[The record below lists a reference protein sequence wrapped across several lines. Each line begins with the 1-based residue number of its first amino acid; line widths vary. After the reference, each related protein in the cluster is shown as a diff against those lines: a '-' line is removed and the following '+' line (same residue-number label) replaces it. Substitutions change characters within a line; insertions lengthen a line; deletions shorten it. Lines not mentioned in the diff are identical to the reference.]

1 MTSEFPP
8 QPGGIG
14 NHAYHLALQL
24 QQNGYEVT
32 VLADM
37 RSKDGIEEDTFD
49 MNLPIKVVRVK
60 RYRLLLRTYLR
71 RMQLARRL
79 IRSHTILLFS
89 GKFSLFALN
98 WLYSS
103 NLQRKWFAI
112 IHGSELLLPNRK
124 QRSWVH
130 SALEKADAVIAVS
143 NYTASLVK
151 LMNLKALHIIPNGF
165 DNGGR
170 IETFKTHYGDTI
182 KLITVGNVT
191 ERKGQHNVVK
201 ALPELLKTYPDLEY
215 HLVGLPTEKDSLVAL
230 ANSLNVGNR
239 LHFHGRVSDE
249 EKVSLL
255 RDSSIFIMLSERTL
269 KGDVEGFGIA
279 ILEANAMGIPAIG
292 SQGTGIEDAISSG
305 VSGALVDANDPIA
318 IRNAITTIE
327 GAYKMYS
334 EGAVTWSRHFTWD
347 VIIQRYLEVINGKQE
362 D

>member
-1 MTSEFPP
+1 
-8 QPGGIG
+8 
-14 NHAYHLALQL
+14 
-24 QQNGYEVT
+24 
-32 VLADM
+32 
-37 RSKDGIEEDTFD
+37 
-49 MNLPIKVVRVK
+49 
-60 RYRLLLRTYLR
+60 
-71 RMQLARRL
+71 
-79 IRSHTILLFS
+79 
-89 GKFSLFALN
+89 
-98 WLYSS
+98 
-103 NLQRKWFAI
+103 
-112 IHGSELLLPNRK
+112 
-124 QRSWVH
+124 
-130 SALEKADAVIAVS
+130 
-143 NYTASLVK
+143 
-151 LMNLKALHIIPNGF
+151 
-165 DNGGR
+165 
-170 IETFKTHYGDTI
+170 
-182 KLITVGNVT
+182 
-191 ERKGQHNVVK
+191 VVK

-249 EKVSLL
+249 DKGSLL

>member
-60 RYRLLLRTYLR
+60 RYRFLLRTYLR
-71 RMQLARRL
+71 RIQLARRL

-151 LMNLKALHIIPNGF
+151 LMNLKA
-165 DNGGR
+165 
-170 IETFKTHYGDTI
+170 
-182 KLITVGNVT
+182 
-191 ERKGQHNVVK
+191 
-201 ALPELLKTYPDLEY
+201 
-215 HLVGLPTEKDSLVAL
+215 
-230 ANSLNVGNR
+230 
-239 LHFHGRVSDE
+239 
-249 EKVSLL
+249 
-255 RDSSIFIMLSERTL
+255 
-269 KGDVEGFGIA
+269 
-279 ILEANAMGIPAIG
+279 
-292 SQGTGIEDAISSG
+292 
-305 VSGALVDANDPIA
+305 
-318 IRNAITTIE
+318 
-327 GAYKMYS
+327 
-334 EGAVTWSRHFTWD
+334 
-347 VIIQRYLEVINGKQE
+347 
-362 D
+362 